1 MQVLPSDALERPIGV
16 GGLVEDGGTVV
27 SARVGRVVV
36 GVSGS
41 LGNFA
46 ALHAAAGQA
55 RVHAVPLVA
64 VLAWRPVG
72 GELAYRRAPCAP
84 LLRLWREDAAC
95 RLRTA
100 LIVAFGGAPRGVALR
115 AFTVRGDAGAVL
127 VAIAGRSDDL
137 LVVGAGRRHLT
148 RSGHGGV
155 GRYCLAHAR
164 CCVLMV
170 PPPELINEVR
180 HGRSRLRDRELE
192 RVAMLG
198 APRR

>member
-1 MQVLPSDALERPIGV
+1 MGDTKVFEGGGGV
-16 GGLVEDGGTVV
+16 M

-64 VLAWRPVG
+64 LLAWRPVG

-84 LLRLWREDAAC
+84 LLRLWREDAAGTLC
-95 RLRTA
+95 AA
-100 LIVAFGGAPRGVALR
+100 LVDAFGGSPHGVALR
-115 AFTVRGDAGAVL
+115 AFTVRGDAGPVL
-127 VAIAGRSDDL
+127 VAVAGRSDDL

-148 RSGHGGV
+148 RVCHGGV
-155 GRYCLAHAR
+155 GRYCLAQAR

-170 PPPELINEVR
+170 SPPELINEIR
-180 HGRSRLRDRELE
+180 HGRSRLRGRDLA
-192 RVAMLG
+192 RVGMLG
-198 APRR
+198 GSAPLKRR

>member
-1 MQVLPSDALERPIGV
+1 
-16 GGLVEDGGTVV
+16 VV

-41 LGNFA
+41 LSNFA

-84 LLRLWREDAAC
+84 LLRLWREDAAG

-100 LIVAFGGAPRGVALR
+100 LLDAFGGAPPGVALR

-127 VAIAGRSDDL
+127 VGIAGRSDDL

-148 RSGHGGV
+148 RCGHGGL
-155 GRYCLAHAR
+155 GRYCLAHAS
-164 CCVLMV
+164 CPVLMV
-170 PPPELINEVR
+170 APPELISEVR
-180 HGRSRLRDRELE
+180 RGRSRLRDRDLAW
-192 RVAMLG
+192 VGLPG
-198 APRR
+198 GVVSLKRR